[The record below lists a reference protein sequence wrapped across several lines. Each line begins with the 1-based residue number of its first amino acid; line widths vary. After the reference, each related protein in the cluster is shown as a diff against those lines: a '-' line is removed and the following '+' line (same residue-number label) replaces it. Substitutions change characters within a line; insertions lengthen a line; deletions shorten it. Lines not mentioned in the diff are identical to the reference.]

1 GQPEPQAAL
10 AHALG
15 EAALAAG
22 EPSDALVQYRRAL
35 DLLAGLDLPW
45 RTARCGCVPAWPCS
59 GSANGPRP
67 ATCWSTRTARHTGSA
82 PRTSPTGSALPSQ
95 HPGRHGTP

>member
-1 GQPEPQAAL
+1 MLAHAAEATGQPEPQAAL

-35 DLLAGLDLPW
+35 DPSIFESDWAYVDHVLLPAGASIGAHLHTLGAEIYYAESLEKLKEGVRD
-45 RTARCGCVPAWPCS
+45 
-59 GSANGPRP
+59 
-67 ATCWSTRTARHTGSA
+67 ATDDH
-82 PRTSPTGSALPSQ
+82 
-95 HPGRHGTP
+95 